1 MDNSLLWL
9 FMFLLAALLAGLPSG
24 YFAVVGMM
32 IDATSTSAYFGLI
45 GLLLVFMFLGTLG
58 FGTLLQST
66 NCGGVKDMRRVAQ
79 NAGIAT
85 GIMSGFL
92 LIPVVKIPWL
102 HTIMSGM
109 IYGSTATTPSS
120 KAAADLGYWG
130 FWGGL
135 YGFAVGGTLAMSC

>member
-9 FMFLLAALLAGLPSG
+9 FMFLLAALVAGLPSG
-24 YFAVVGMM
+24 YYALIGTMM
-32 IDATSTSAYFGLI
+32 DATSTSAYFGLVVI
-45 GLLLVFMFLGTLG
+45 LLAFMFLGTLG

-66 NCGGVKDMRRVAQ
+66 NCGGVKDMKRVAQ

-85 GIMSGFL
+85 GILSGFL
-92 LIPVVKIPWL
+92 VIPIVKVPWL
-102 HTIMSGM
+102 HTIMSG
-109 IYGSTATTPSS
+109 IVYGSTDSAQS

-135 YGFAVGGTLAMSC
+135 YGFAVGGTLAMTC

>member
-24 YFAVVGMM
+24 YFALAGMVM
-32 IDATSTSAYFGLI
+32 DATSTSAYFGLVAF
-45 GLLLVFMFLGTLG
+45 LLIFMFLGTFG

-66 NCGGVKDMRRVAQ
+66 NCGGVKDMKRVAQ

-102 HTIMSGM
+102 SKIMSGL
-109 IYGSTATTPSS
+109 IYGSTGSASS
-120 KAAADLGYWG
+120 VAAADLGYWG